1 MDWFSQVFDVTL
13 LATIGL
19 VVAVSLVIA
28 YIGSRR
34 RDVCLTCFD
43 RFQVTMLMDD
53 GRAIWGTLLLDSSGL
68 EIEYRTVVQD
78 TQHIE
83 TSYVLYANEFAQIQA
98 ICRFADELSEHDI
111 YRRERDLHRSFHPRL
126 VVRLARGVQ
135 HFFALAGDSLTEAL
149 GALMGS
155 LRKPAGRYISDTGEA
170 ELRKLGSTVIGS
182 VGRSFD
188 PLLERFIGH
197 KVVAEIAEGDEV
209 HEHVGI
215 FKAYSAEFIVLLDV
229 HYPEKHRVKVDV
241 NGRSTARFVEV
252 DATDR
257 LVRVHNTARV
267 PVLVDYLCGG
277 EDAEDQLIN
286 VMIEAG
292 GTNDIELSS
301 PILDGEL
308 VIQIERE
315 VDVIVPRTRCV
326 IRHRA
331 EGSDVQ
337 TLPEIIYDVGV
348 LFRGESRA
356 DAREARLRRE
366 LIERP
371 ASVLAM
377 VNLAA
382 MLMQRQ
388 KYSEAE
394 PLLLR
399 ATRMRLSLPDNGRR
413 VQLMLLELKRRTA
426 RSPENRS
433 RLLAAS
439 QPAASMAAQVDA
451 VISSVNGSEAA
462 RYQATLGAPEVGG
475 G

>member
-34 RDVCLTCFD
+34 RDVCLKCFD
-43 RFQVTMLMDD
+43 RFQVTMIMDD
-53 GRAIWGTLLLDSSGL
+53 GRAIWGMLWLDASGL
-68 EIEYRTVVQD
+68 EIQYRTVVQD
-78 TQHIE
+78 VQHIE
-83 TSYVLYANEFAQIQA
+83 TSYVLYASEYEHVQA
-98 ICRFADELSEHDI
+98 VCRFADELSEHDI
-111 YRRERDLHRSFHPRL
+111 HRRERDLHNSFHPGPL
-126 VVRLARGVQ
+126 VRLARGVQ
-135 HFFALAGDSLTEAL
+135 HFFSLAGDSLTEAL

-155 LRKPAGRYISDTGEA
+155 LRKPAGRYITDTGEA

-197 KVVAEIAEGDEV
+197 KVVAEIVEGDEV

-215 FKAYSAEFIVLLDV
+215 FKAYSADFIVLLDV
-229 HYPEKHRVKVDV
+229 HYPEKHRVKVEV
-241 NGRSTARFVEV
+241 NGRTTARFVEV
-252 DATDR
+252 DATER
-257 LVRVHNTARV
+257 IVRVHNTSRV

-277 EDAEDQLIN
+277 EGAEDQLIN
-286 VMIEAG
+286 VMVEG
-292 GTNDIELSS
+292 GCTGDIELPT
-301 PILDGEL
+301 PILGGEL

-331 EGSDVQ
+331 EGGDVQ
-337 TLPEIIYDVGV
+337 KLPEIIYDVGV
-348 LFRGESRA
+348 LFRGGSRA

-388 KYSEAE
+388 KYTEAE
-394 PLLLR
+394 PLLMR
-399 ATRMRLSLPDNGRR
+399 ATSMRLSLPDNGRR
-413 VQLMLLELKRRTA
+413 VQLMLLELRRRTA
-426 RSPENRS
+426 GSPENRS
-433 RLLAAS
+433 RILAAS
-439 QPAASMAAQVDA
+439 QPTGPVAAQVDR
-451 VISSVNGSEAA
+451 IMNGADAPRQEE
-462 RYQATLGAPEVGG
+462 LGVPEVGG